1 MKKVLLTLTA
11 IAGLATASQAQE
23 MGFGK
28 GNVIVEGNL
37 GLNTSDNKNMEI
49 KESNFNFTPKVG
61 YFFTD
66 KFAAGVNFNLG
77 TSKTDHYG
85 TDREEK
91 GNAIGA
97 GLFGRYYFLELGS
110 RFKTYAEVN
119 ADYLNE
125 RSETTVNGTTNKD
138 PKVNSFGVNGGV
150 GANYFLT
157 DKIAINFALSN
168 VIGFN
173 TSKAD
178 TDGAKSVNNF
188 GLNLNQYNNF
198 FDAAT
203 FGLTFK
209 F

>member
-11 IAGLATASQAQE
+11 VAGLTFATQAQE
-23 MGFGK
+23 YGFGK
-28 GNVIVEGNL
+28 GEVIVEGNL
-37 GLNTSDNKNMEI
+37 GLSTSDNKNSEI
-49 KESNFNFTPKVG
+49 KETHFNFTPKVG

-66 KFAAGVNFNLG
+66 KIAAGINLNVG
-77 TSKTDHYG
+77 TSTEDHYG
-85 TDREEK
+85 IDEK
-91 GNAIGA
+91 ETANSFGA
-97 GLFGRYYFLELGS
+97 GIFGRYYFLELGS
-110 RFKTYAEVN
+110 RFKTYAELN
-119 ADYLNE
+119 ADYHTSK
-125 RSETTVNGTTNKD
+125 SEYNDNGSTTKSPKTNA
-138 PKVNSFGVNGGV
+138 FGVNGGV

-157 DKIAINFALSN
+157 DKIAVNFALSN

-173 TSKAD
+173 TYKVD
-178 TDGAKSVNNF
+178 TDGAEAVNSF

>member
-11 IAGLATASQAQE
+11 VAGLAFASQAQE

-37 GLNTSDNKNMEI
+37 GFHSRDNKNTEV
-49 KESNFNFTPKVG
+49 KRSSFDFTPKVG

-66 KFAAGVNFNLG
+66 KLAAGINFNVG
-77 TSKTDHYG
+77 TETEDQYGIDRKSKSSNVG
-85 TDREEK
+85 V
-91 GNAIGA
+91 

-110 RFKTYAEVN
+110 RFKTYTELN
-119 ADYLNE
+119 ADYNNSK
-125 RSETTVNGTTNKD
+125 SEVTIGDNTTDSPKTNR
-138 PKVNSFGVNGGV
+138 FGVNAGI

-157 DKIAINFALSN
+157 DKVALNFAFAN

-178 TDGAKSVNNF
+178 TDGAKSVNEF
-188 GLNLNQYNNF
+188 GVNINEFNNF
-198 FDAAT
+198 FNTAQ

>member
-11 IAGLATASQAQE
+11 VAGLVFATQAQE
-23 MGFGK
+23 YGFNK
-28 GNVIVEGNL
+28 GNFIVEGNL
-37 GLNTSDNKNMEI
+37 NLNTSKDKSKEI
-49 KESNFNFTPKVG
+49 KTTEFNFSPKAG

-66 KFAAGVNFNLG
+66 KLAAGINLHVGTEKNDRYGAGLETKSNNF
-77 TSKTDHYG
+77 
-85 TDREEK
+85 
-91 GNAIGA
+91 GA

-119 ADYLNE
+119 ADYLNTK
-125 RSETTVNGTTNKD
+125 SEYTEAGSTVKH
-138 PKVNSFGVNGGV
+138 PKVNAFEVGAGI

-157 DKIAINFALSN
+157 DKIAVNFALSN
-168 VIGFN
+168 LIGFK
-173 TSKAD
+173 TSKEK
-178 TDGAKSVNNF
+178 GGESSNSF
-188 GLNLNQYNNF
+188 GMNINEYNNF

>member
-11 IAGLATASQAQE
+11 VAGLTLVSQAQQ

-28 GNVIVEGNL
+28 GDIIVEGNL
-37 GLNTSDNKNMEI
+37 GFNSRDNKNSEV
-49 KESNFNFTPKVG
+49 KTSEFNFTPKVG

-66 KFAAGVNFNLG
+66 KIAAGVNVHVG
-77 TSKTDHYG
+77 TGTNDQYGIDRKTKDNNFG
-85 TDREEK
+85 V
-91 GNAIGA
+91 GV
-97 GLFGRYYFLELGS
+97 FGRYYFLELGS

-119 ADYLNE
+119 ADYNNS
-125 RSETTVNGTTNKD
+125 RSELTVASNTTKG
-138 PKVNSFGVNGGV
+138 PKVNAFGVNTGI

-157 DKIAINFALSN
+157 DKIALNFAFAN

-178 TDGAKSVNNF
+178 TDGAKAVNEF
-188 GLNLNQYNNF
+188 GVNVNEFNNF
-198 FDAAT
+198 FNTAQ

>member
-11 IAGLATASQAQE
+11 VAGIAFASQAQE

-37 GLNTSDNKNMEI
+37 GFNSRDNKNTEV
-49 KESNFNFTPKVG
+49 KRSSFDFTPKVG

-66 KFAAGVNFNLG
+66 KLAAGINFSVG
-77 TSKTDHYG
+77 TETEDQYGIDRKSKDNNVG
-85 TDREEK
+85 V
-91 GNAIGA
+91 

-110 RFKTYAEVN
+110 RFKTYAELN
-119 ADYLNE
+119 ADYNHSK
-125 RSETTVNGTTNKD
+125 SELTVGDNTTDSPKTNK
-138 PKVNSFGVNGGV
+138 FGVNAGI

-157 DKIAINFALSN
+157 DKVALNFAFAN

-173 TSKAD
+173 TSKTDAD
-178 TDGAKSVNNF
+178 GTKAVNEF
-188 GLNLNQYNNF
+188 GVNINEFNNF
-198 FDAAT
+198 FNTAQ

>member
-1 MKKVLLTLTA
+1 MKKVLLTFA
-11 IAGLATASQAQE
+11 AVAGLTFASQAQE
-23 MGFGK
+23 YGFNT

-37 GLNTSDNKNMEI
+37 GLSTTNNKNTEV
-49 KESNFNFTPKVG
+49 KTTDFNFTPKVG

-66 KFAAGVNFNLG
+66 KIAAGINLHAG
-77 TSKTDHYG
+77 INVDDNYGVDTKQTDN
-85 TDREEK
+85 TL
-91 GNAIGA
+91 GA

-119 ADYLNE
+119 ADYFNAK
-125 RSETTVNGTTNKD
+125 SKDTDSNGTTEHPATNTFA
-138 PKVNSFGVNGGV
+138 VGGGI

-157 DKIAINFALSN
+157 DKIAVNFALSN

-173 TSKAD
+173 TSKVD
-178 TDGAKSVNNF
+178 TDGAEAVNNF
-188 GLNLNQYNNF
+188 GLNVNQYNNF
-198 FDAAT
+198 FDAVT